1 MLIAKACPIM
11 CVYRK
16 HGGQRGY
23 KGHVLNLPQNIQGFL
38 TKLPANVAQL
48 PFLIIRRHGADNTF
62 KDCTVRREKVLGAI
76 TWLKHNNPYYADIEI
91 DQEALQQLPVHGV
104 PEHLPT
110 LDDPDAN
117 LEPLLQLDINNSG
130 DQEEPPEHNAT
141 GSRTAASRA
150 CRCCGVS
157 CSSRLRRLSLLA
169 CSLLWRCSSS
179 LVKAGDKIKW
189 DSS

>member
-1 MLIAKACPIM
+1 MFRNSARSIQVNPANIMFSSSLINIDFGKELSFFSILNI
-11 CVYRK
+11 
-16 HGGQRGY
+16 HNIH

-110 LDDPDAN
+110 LDDPHTD
-117 LEPLLQLDINNSG
+117 LEPLLQLEINNST
-130 DQEEPPEHNAT
+130 DQEETPQHKCDGYNLAV
-141 GSRTAASRA
+141 AS
-150 CRCCGVS
+150 
-157 CSSRLRRLSLLA
+157 L
-169 CSLLWRCSSS
+169 
-179 LVKAGDKIKW
+179 
-189 DSS
+189 